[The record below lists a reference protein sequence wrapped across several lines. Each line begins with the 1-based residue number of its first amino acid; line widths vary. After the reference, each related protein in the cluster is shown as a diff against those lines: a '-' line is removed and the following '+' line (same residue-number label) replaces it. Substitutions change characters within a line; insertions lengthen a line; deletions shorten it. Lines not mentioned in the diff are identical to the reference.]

1 MDMEKPYILAKTTH
15 ENRRI
20 KIVSILIFFLEN
32 YLQLDLP
39 DLCKFRP
46 SINFFLI
53 MSSFAKNEFFS
64 SFRIAIIS
72 AFVSAVFMYYI
83 YYQGWQSIAAGLCI
97 GFFIPISLFF
107 YTHIIAKKYLIKS
120 NLLVV
125 LTLNTVVHL
134 IVIFVVAV
142 FFVGVF
148 YLKGDFQQMFKNTSF
163 FYSSY
168 LMIGIGFGLALALIF
183 NFFSI
188 LNTLI
193 GQRILGK
200 LFIGMYR
207 NPIEVDRVFM
217 FLDIKSSTSIAE
229 QIGHIKFLSLVN
241 DFFYDIVEPVRLTR
255 GEIYKYVGDEAIITW
270 KTKDALKDSNCLK
283 CFFLIQKVIENKSDY
298 YQKKYGLIPEFK
310 AGLHG
315 GLSVTGE
322 LGYTKREIAYMGDV
336 LNTTA
341 RIEGACKTYD
351 EPILVSESLMT
362 QLSMQEKY
370 RFSAVGKEKLRGK
383 EQEMS
388 LFKIQ
393 G

>member
-1 MDMEKPYILAKTTH
+1 M
-15 ENRRI
+15 N
-20 KIVSILIFFLEN
+20 SIT
-32 YLQLDLP
+32 
-39 DLCKFRP
+39 K
-46 SINFFLI
+46 S
-53 MSSFAKNEFFS
+53 EFFTS
-64 SFRIAIIS
+64 LRTAIIS
-72 AFVSAVFMYYI
+72 GFVSAVFMYFI
-83 YYQGWQSIAAGLCI
+83 YYKGWQSIAAGLCI

-125 LTLNTVVHL
+125 LTLNTIVHL
-134 IVIFVVAV
+134 IVISVVAV

-148 YLKGDFQQMFKNTSF
+148 YLKGDFQQIFKNTSF
-163 FYSSY
+163 FYSKY
-168 LMIGIGFGLALALIF
+168 LMIGVGFGLGLALIF
-183 NFFSI
+183 NFFHI

-193 GQRILGK
+193 GRRILGK

-217 FLDIKSSTSIAE
+217 FLDIKSSTTIAE

-241 DFFYDIVEPVRLTR
+241 DFFYDIVEPVRQTR

-270 KTKDALKDSNCLK
+270 KTKDAIKESNCLQ
-283 CFFLIQKVIENKSDY
+283 CFFLFQEVIVNKRGY

-336 LNTTA
+336 LNTAA
-341 RIEGACKTYD
+341 RIEEACKTYD
-351 EPILVSESLMT
+351 EPILVSESLMM
-362 QLSMQEKY
+362 QMSQQEKY
-370 RFSAVGKEKLRGK
+370 RFSAVGKAKLRGK

-388 LFKIQ
+388 LYKIQ
-393 G
+393 A

>member
-1 MDMEKPYILAKTTH
+1 MNSATK
-15 ENRRI
+15 
-20 KIVSILIFFLEN
+20 S
-32 YLQLDLP
+32 
-39 DLCKFRP
+39 
-46 SINFFLI
+46 
-53 MSSFAKNEFFS
+53 EFFS

-72 AFVSAVFMYYI
+72 AIVSAVFMYYF

-107 YTHIIAKKYLIKS
+107 YTHIIVKKHLIKS
-120 NLLVV
+120 NLLVL
-125 LTLNTVVHL
+125 LTLNTIVHV
-134 IVIFVVAV
+134 IVISVVAV
-142 FFVGVF
+142 FFVVIF
-148 YLKGDFQQMFKNTSF
+148 YLKGDFQQIFSDVSF
-163 FYSSY
+163 FYSRF
-168 LMIGIGFGLALALIF
+168 LMIGVGFGLGLALIF

-193 GQRILGK
+193 GRRVLGK

-241 DFFYDIVEPVRLTR
+241 DFFYDIVEPVKQTK

-270 KTKDALKDSNCLK
+270 KTKDAIKDSNCIQ
-283 CFFLIQKVIENKSDY
+283 CFFLIQEVIDKKRDH
-298 YQKKYGLIPEFK
+298 YQKKYGLVPEFK

-322 LGYTKREIAYMGDV
+322 LGYTKREIAYMCDV

-341 RIEGACKTYD
+341 RIEGACKTYN
-351 EPILVSESLMT
+351 ESLLISENLML
-362 QLSMQEKY
+362 QMRQQDKFI
-370 RFSAVGKEKLRGK
+370 FSEVGKDKLRGK
-383 EQEMS
+383 EQETA
-388 LFKIQ
+388 LYKIQ
-393 G
+393 A